1 MMNFGIVDKIRLTTL
16 DRIINWILEGVQF
29 LYVENL
35 EMVASIP
42 CCPWGS
48 CLVKNFQERQD
59 WQYIFHVELQCP

>member
-1 MMNFGIVDKIRLTTL
+1 MNFGIVDKIWLTTL
-16 DRIINWILEGVQF
+16 DRIINWIVEGVQF

-42 CCPWGS
+42 SYPGGS
-48 CLVKNFQERQD
+48 CLVKNFQARQD